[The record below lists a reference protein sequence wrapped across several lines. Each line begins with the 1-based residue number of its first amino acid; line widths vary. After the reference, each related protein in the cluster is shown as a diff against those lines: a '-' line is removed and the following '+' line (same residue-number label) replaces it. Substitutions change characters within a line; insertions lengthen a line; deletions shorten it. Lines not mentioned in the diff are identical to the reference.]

1 MKIAAILVISLLA
14 IIGGAAPAPALD
26 DDNLQL
32 YKRQAPPPPPPPA
45 PPLPLNLDDSKTY
58 DWMAKLKEKKNNK
71 PAGEGGPAKAPQP
84 SGPFQLGQIPEGG
97 FHLKSVNR
105 DKKLWDAEPGSEDGV
120 IKNNDDPDFKPKP
133 KAKPKSSSNTPG
145 KVKIPDFD
153 QQSTVVDTDVQD
165 TPPSSPSSPPPP
177 PPPPP
182 PAPPLPPNNGGRIPS
197 NWKKTA
203 DADDSTKSSSVIT
216 TPKTKPKIGVKLP
229 DFDPSQVKLKPT
241 TRTRKPEPPAPEPP
255 LHKFRLRKT
264 SYRDDPKGR
273 NSENSDTDEEQTG
286 RDSPASRQRKSS
298 PGRTSPKVAPRRL
311 RLKKEET
318 KE

>member
-1 MKIAAILVISLLA
+1 MV
-14 IIGGAAPAPALD
+14 
-26 DDNLQL
+26 
-32 YKRQAPPPPPPPA
+32 APPPHLGRA

-58 DWMAKLKEKKNNK
+58 DWMAKLKEKTISQQ
-71 PAGEGGPAKAPQP
+71 GGL
-84 SGPFQLGQIPEGG
+84 S
-97 FHLKSVNR
+97 
-105 DKKLWDAEPGSEDGV
+105 
-120 IKNNDDPDFKPKP
+120 KP
-133 KAKPKSSSNTPG
+133 KAKPNHPIRQERSRS
-145 KVKIPDFD
+145 DFD
-153 QQSTVVDTDVQD
+153 QQPTVVDTDVQD

-264 SYRDDPKGR
+264 SYHRDDPKGR

-286 RDSPASRQRKSS
+286 RDSLRFTPTEIF
-298 PGRTSPKVAPRRL
+298 PVEL
-311 RLKKEET
+311 RLK
-318 KE
+318 

>member
-14 IIGGAAPAPALD
+14 IIGGAAPAPALND
-26 DDNLQL
+26 DDLQL

-58 DWMAKLKEKKNNK
+58 DWRAKLKEKKNNK

-182 PAPPLPPNNGGRIPS
+182 PAPPLPPNNGGRIP
-197 NWKKTA
+197 
-203 DADDSTKSSSVIT
+203 
-216 TPKTKPKIGVKLP
+216 
-229 DFDPSQVKLKPT
+229 QVKLKPT
-241 TRTRKPEPPAPEPP
+241 TRKHKPEPPAPEPP